1 MKEVLRLLS
10 FSSLFKK
17 VNTLVIV
24 SVLFSTGGF
33 VSYASASELVAAPL
47 NPHFVEWQKKLDEA
61 KTSSPGKGSTDPLG
75 VDASHGYAPSPVN
88 WSHLDNEIISV
99 YGDADHILRRGSDI
113 PASYDLRPEMPAV
126 RDQDPFGTCWTFSAM
141 AAAESNLIH
150 EKSIL
155 TKDDADLSEWYL
167 AYYGYNDES
176 EDLPSFTYDSS
187 EVEYYDAGGDDWR
200 SAAILT
206 RGTGFLEE
214 ASAPYPQSA
223 AEAYAPDVKARKY
236 KLNNVL
242 YLGDLGEM
250 EVRLK
255 DSRINT
261 IKEAI
266 MEYGAVSIGI
276 CQGSDELYLNPTT
289 KAYYISTAEDKDINH
304 AVTAVGWDDNY
315 AASNFN
321 ASYRPASNGAWI
333 VRNSWGD
340 TWGDD
345 GYYYV
350 SYEEGS
356 LNDGVVYDT
365 AAAPDKEKIYQYDPL
380 GLCRFLEYESA
391 DPVCFANIFTAS
403 RNEKIKSVSFYTSH
417 ANSTCTVKIY
427 KDCGND
433 PTGGTLAAEITK
445 TIAAPGYNTVALDE
459 EITIE
464 RNRKFSVVVSVSLPE
479 QTSSS
484 RNNANGSASRTVTSG
499 SPAIPVEYPI
509 TGYSEKADASAGQ
522 SFISSDGIEWKDL
535 TEESGYEKANV
546 CIKAFG
552 TSDDTDTGG
561 SGGCSTGPV
570 MLMLLSLGALPFIY
584 KGRKQ

>member
-1 MKEVLRLLS
+1 MLS
-10 FSSLFKK
+10 APALIKK
-17 VNTLVIV
+17 VYILLLVAAIFI
-24 SVLFSTGGF
+24 SGDSASEASTGGI
-33 VSYASASELVAAPL
+33 SAAPL
-47 NPHFVEWQKKLDEA
+47 DPLFVEWQKKIDA
-61 KTSSPGKGSTDPLG
+61 ARTSAQEGGGTGNAAG
-75 VDASHGYAPSPVN
+75 VFHGYAPSPVN
-88 WSHLDNEIISV
+88 WSHLDSEVISV
-99 YGDADHILRRGSDI
+99 YGGAENILKKGSDI

-150 EKSIL
+150 EKAIL
-155 TKDDADLSEWYL
+155 TKDSADLSEWYL

-223 AEAYAPDVKARKY
+223 AGAYSPDLKARKY

-242 YLGDLGEM
+242 YLGNLGER

-255 DSRINT
+255 DARINT
-261 IKEAI
+261 VKEAI

-276 CQGSDELYLNPTT
+276 YQGEFTAASGAYFRDTDEIGT
-289 KAYYISTAEDKDINH
+289 NH
-304 AVTAVGWDDNY
+304 AVTIVGWDDDY
-315 AASNFN
+315 AVSNF
-321 ASYRPASNGAWI
+321 ADPAGIPSEDGAWI
-333 VRNSWGD
+333 VRNSWGN
-340 TWGDD
+340 TWGDE

-380 GLCRFLEYESA
+380 GLCRFVTYESA
-391 DPVCFANIFTAS
+391 DPVWFANIFTAS
-403 RNEKIKSVSFYTSH
+403 RNEKINSVSFYTSH

-427 KDCGND
+427 KDCGSD
-433 PTGGTLAAEITK
+433 PTDGTLAVQKSLTV
-445 TIAAPGYNTVALDE
+445 AAPGYNTVELDE
-459 EITIE
+459 EIVVAK
-464 RNRKFSVVVSVSLPE
+464 NRKFSVVVSVALPE
-479 QTSSS
+479 PTSSS
-484 RNNANGSASRTVTSG
+484 RNNAGGSASRTAILSL
-499 SPAIPVEYPI
+499 PAIPVEYPI
-509 TGYSEKADASAGQ
+509 TNYSEKADASAGQ

-535 TEESGYEKANV
+535 TEESGYERGNV

-552 TSDDTDTGG
+552 ISDDTDAGG
-561 SGGCSTGPV
+561 GGGGCSTGPV
-570 MLMLLSLGALPFIY
+570 MFILVGLGALPLIY
-584 KGRKQ
+584 KGKKQ